1 MKLDSLVKLQ
11 KAGALKVGADPEV
24 NGCIVGG
31 MSVSMVQCEQIA
43 YNLGWVGRKHEKP
56 YELIKRTESIVRN
69 LKPVFEDTKVFHSVY
84 LEFENIRIPDS
95 LSSFD
100 RIVIHGPRETLTLI
114 KGNPALGC
122 QFNLFNKRISDSQ
135 PVFKGKSYK
144 AVREY
149 IADLIKREDF

>member
-1 MKLDSLVKLQ
+1 MKLDILVKMQ

-24 NGCIVGG
+24 NGCIIGG
-31 MSVSMVQCEQIA
+31 MSVSMAQCAQIA
-43 YNLGWVGRKHEKP
+43 YNLGWVGRKYEPP

-69 LKPVFEDTKVFHSVY
+69 LKPVFENTYAFHNIS
-84 LEFENIRIPDS
+84 LEFENIRISDS

-100 RIVIHGPRETLTLI
+100 RIVIHGPNETLTLI
-114 KGNPALGC
+114 KGNPSLGC
-122 QFNLFNKRISDSQ
+122 QFNLFNRRISDSQ

-149 IADLIKREDF
+149 IASLIEREDF